1 MPFEV
6 EEIVET
12 ISMVHLHH
20 FDIRTV
26 TLGISLRDCISS
38 DVSETERKIKRK
50 ITSLGK
56 DLVKTV
62 NAISQEY
69 AIPVAN
75 KRIAVTPASFLL
87 DALPPGSAVRVAKA
101 LDEAAETVGVDYIAG
116 FSALVEKGMSKGD
129 RALIES
135 LPEVLSS
142 TGRLCS
148 SMNIAS
154 TSAGINMDA
163 VQALGHTIKNIA
175 DKTKKQGGIGCAK
188 FVVFCN
194 AVQDN
199 PFVAGAFHGACE
211 GEACLSVGI
220 SGPGVVRRVIE
231 LHPDAS
237 FDELSNLIRKV
248 AFKITR
254 VGQLVL
260 DEASQRLALPPG
272 IIDLSLAPTPAEGD
286 SVAEV
291 LEAMGLERCGCHGTT
306 AALALLNESV
316 KRGGLMAGTH
326 IGGLSGAFI
335 PVSEDR
341 GMIRAV
347 QAGALSLDKLE
358 AMTCVCSVGLDM
370 VCVAGDTPPEVISA
384 IIADEMAIG
393 MVNNK
398 TTAVRIIPIPGAGP
412 GETYDFGGLLG
423 EGIVQA
429 TTKASPAAFIR
440 RGGRLPAPIRALTN

>member
-1 MPFEV
+1 MPFEI
-6 EEIVET
+6 EEVVET
-12 ISMVHLHH
+12 LSMVALHH

-26 TLGISLRDCISS
+26 TMGISLRDCISS
-38 DVSETERKIKRK
+38 DVAETERKVRRK
-50 ITSLGK
+50 VTTTAR
-56 DLVKTV
+56 DLVATV
-62 NAISQEY
+62 NAISEEF

-75 KRIAVTPASFLL
+75 KRIAVTPCALVL
-87 DALPPGSAVRVAKA
+87 DPLPPGSGIRLAKA
-101 LDEAAETVGVDYIAG
+101 LDEAAASVGVDYIAG
-116 FSALVEKGMSKGD
+116 FSALVEQGMTKGD
-129 RALIES
+129 REVLES

-142 TGRLCS
+142 TKRLCS
-148 SMNIAS
+148 SMNVA
-154 TSAGINMDA
+154 TTKAGINMDA
-163 VQALGHTIKNIA
+163 VQALGPTIKRVA
-175 DKTKKQGGIGCAK
+175 ELTAKQGGIGCAK

-199 PFVAGAFHGACE
+199 PFVAGAFHGSAV
-211 GEACLSVGI
+211 GETCLSVGI

-231 LHPDAS
+231 LHPSAS

-260 DEASQRLALPPG
+260 DEASRRLSLPAG
-272 IIDLSLAPTPAEGD
+272 IIDLSLAPTPAQHD

-347 QAGALSLDKLE
+347 QDGALSLDKLE

-370 VCVAGDTPPEVISA
+370 VCVPGDTPPEIISA

-412 GETYDFGGLLG
+412 GDTYDFGGLLG
-423 EGIVQA
+423 EGIVQG
-429 TTKASPAAFIR
+429 TSRYSPAGFIR